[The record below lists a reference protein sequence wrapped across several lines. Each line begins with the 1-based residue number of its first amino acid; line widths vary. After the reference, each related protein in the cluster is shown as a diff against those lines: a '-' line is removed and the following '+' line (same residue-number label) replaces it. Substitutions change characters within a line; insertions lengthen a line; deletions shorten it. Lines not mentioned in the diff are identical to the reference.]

1 MAGTVEKSAEGKA
14 VLQDHDPLSL
24 ECLDGLDQKILQKGL
39 EEMKYILE
47 QNAKMLGTE
56 NCLTQT
62 MEECGELIQACNKV
76 LRAGGRGKR
85 PACTY
90 EDAMAMLKKELV
102 DVGIMIDELKY
113 LLCMDAGELERIRQ
127 VSLQETNDLI
137 FGKKHRCG

>member
-1 MAGTVEKSAEGKA
+1 MADVCIFRNGMFLWIER
-14 VLQDHDPLSL
+14 
-24 ECLDGLDQKILQKGL
+24 I
-39 EEMKYILE
+39 EEMSILE
-47 QNAKMLGTE
+47 QNAKLLGTE

-90 EDAMAMLKKELV
+90 EDAMTMLKKELV

-113 LLCMDAGELERIRQ
+113 LLCMDAGELERIRL

-137 FGKKHRCG
+137 FGKKTRGG